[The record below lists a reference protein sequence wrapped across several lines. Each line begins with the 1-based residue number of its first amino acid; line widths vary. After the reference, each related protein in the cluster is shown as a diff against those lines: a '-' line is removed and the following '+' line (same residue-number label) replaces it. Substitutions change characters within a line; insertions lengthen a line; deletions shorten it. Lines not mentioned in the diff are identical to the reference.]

1 MGAHAPGTEPLI
13 DGGGDGGCCS
23 NAREL
28 FWDIL
33 PAVLGVLA
41 SLVFAVPLLYWP
53 YQMSFD
59 NGKYP
64 EYSVAVAGFSGLDV
78 ADTTAAAG
86 RVPATPAL
94 LDPTFNLTV
103 RIKEPRRWSTAC
115 VPRGTTAVVSYRR
128 VRLASGPVL
137 GFCSQNE
144 NATEVG
150 NVMAWGTAVPVPRF
164 ARDSL
169 VDELD
174 RGEADMDVKL
184 MGPARYCAT
193 CYQLVIECKD
203 RGELGGPFLAM
214 FVQFSVLGLVRRHW
228 HVPLGHLS
236 SGEPRPT
243 RAHGC
248 DGRRRIPRTF
258 CR

>member
-13 DGGGDGGCCS
+13 DGDGGCCS

-33 PAVLGVLA
+33 PAVLGALA
-41 SLVFAVPLLYWP
+41 ALVFAVPLLYWP

-64 EYSVAVAGFSGLDV
+64 EYSVVVAGFSGLDV
-78 ADTTAAAG
+78 ADAAAAAAQG
-86 RVPATPAL
+86 QATPTL
-94 LDPTFNLTV
+94 LDPTFDLTV

-115 VPRGTTAVVSYRR
+115 VPCGTTAVVFYRR
-128 VRLASGPVL
+128 VRLASGPVP
-137 GFCSQNE
+137 GFCGQNE

-169 VDELD
+169 ADELG
-174 RGEADMDVKL
+174 RGEADVDVKL
-184 MGPARYCAT
+184 MGPVRYCAT
-193 CYQLVIECKD
+193 CYQLVIECKARLG
-203 RGELGGPFLAM
+203 RGEASPPCT
-214 FVQFSVLGLVRRHW
+214 VRYDTPTLPDDPARGRQQQARKQLRT
-228 HVPLGHLS
+228 PQDS
-236 SGEPRPT
+236 S
-243 RAHGC
+243 A
-248 DGRRRIPRTF
+248 
-258 CR
+258 

>member
-13 DGGGDGGCCS
+13 DGGGGDGGCCS

-64 EYSVAVAGFSGLDV
+64 EYSVAVAGFSGLDI
-78 ADTTAAAG
+78 ADATAAAG
-86 RVPATPAL
+86 RGPATPAL

-128 VRLASGPVL
+128 
-137 GFCSQNE
+137 E

-214 FVQFSVLGLVRRHW
+214 FVQFVEDSR
-228 HVPLGHLS
+228 
-236 SGEPRPT
+236 
-243 RAHGC
+243 
-248 DGRRRIPRTF
+248 F
-258 CR
+258 